1 MSSLS
6 PEIRLLH
13 TGLQQVEGPLVFVKN
28 VAGVGLFDKVEVLSD
43 AGDTRL
49 GRVVAIDR
57 DNVVVEVFQGTDG
70 LSLGGSRV
78 RFMQEPVKLNVGPG
92 MLGRIFDGVGR
103 PIDDGPEIVAE
114 KRVRVDGMAIN
125 PVRRDV
131 PSEFVE
137 TGISAID
144 AMNSLVRGQ
153 KLPIFSGSG
162 LSHDRLASQIAHFA
176 RLRGDD
182 AGQFAVVFA
191 AIGVT
196 FDTADR
202 FRRDMEDYGA
212 MERTTL
218 FLNLANDPS
227 TERLLTP
234 RIALST
240 AEYLAFEQDMHV
252 LVILTD
258 LTNYCEALREVS
270 SSHGEIP
277 SRRGYPGYMYSDLAS
292 IYERAGR
299 LRGRSGSITQLP
311 ILTMPNDDITH
322 PIPDLSGYITEG
334 QIVLDRDLERR
345 RIFPPIKLLPCLSR
359 LMNDGI
365 GEGLTH
371 ADHPAIAS
379 QLYAAYAQ
387 SNRLRL
393 LSSVV
398 GEDSL
403 SVADRTLLT
412 FGDRMESEFIQQNEQ
427 RRTLEQTMEIGWSLL
442 SSLSDDMLLRL
453 SDQQLATHITPRR
466 TSKGNSPTQNP
477 AAIRPTDG

>member
-1 MSSLS
+1 MNGEE
-6 PEIRLLH
+6 PRVRILH
-13 TGLQQVEGPLVFVKN
+13 GGVNRIEGPLMFVRN
-28 VAGVGLFDKVEVLSD
+28 VHGVGLYEKVEVMT
-43 AGDTRL
+43 GGEPRI
-49 GRVVAIDR
+49 GRVVSIDR

-70 LSLGGSRV
+70 LSLSGSRV
-78 RFMQEPVKLNVGPG
+78 RFLGEPVKLRVGPG
-92 MLGRIFDGVGR
+92 MLGRVFDGVGR
-103 PIDDGPEIVAE
+103 PIDGGPGVVSDKE
-114 KRVRVDGMAIN
+114 VRVDGEAIN
-125 PVRRDV
+125 PVRRAV
-131 PSEFVE
+131 PREFIE
-137 TGISAID
+137 TGFSAID

-162 LSHDRLASQIAHFA
+162 LSHDRLASMIAHFA

-182 AGQFAVVFA
+182 ADQFAVVFA

-202 FRRDMEDYGA
+202 FRRDMDEFGA
-212 MERTTL
+212 TERIAL

-234 RIALST
+234 RIALT
-240 AEYLAFEQDMHV
+240 CAEHLAFEEDMHV

-292 IYERAGR
+292 LYERAGR
-299 LRGRSGSITQLP
+299 IEGRTGSITQLP

-322 PIPDLSGYITEG
+322 PIADLSGYITEG
-334 QIVLDRDLERR
+334 QVVLDRDLERR
-345 RIFPPIKLLPCLSR
+345 RVFPPVKLLPSLSR

-371 ADHPAIAS
+371 ADHPALAS
-379 QLYAAYAQ
+379 QMYSAYAQ
-387 SNRLRL
+387 STRLRL

-398 GEDSL
+398 GEEGL
-403 SVADRTLLT
+403 SAADRALLR
-412 FGDRMESEFIQQNEQ
+412 FGENMEARFIGQGGV
-427 RRTLEQTMEIGWSLL
+427 RRSLEQTMELGWELL
-442 SSLSDDMLLRL
+442 SEIPDELLVRL
-453 SDQQLATHITPRR
+453 SDAQMAQHIAPRR
-466 TSKGNSPTQNP
+466 SSSEP
-477 AAIRPTDG
+477 AAEERADA